1 MSTTPIGL
9 FGGRVA
15 LVLAACA
22 VSIAAAAQDESTE
35 PTSQDA
41 VVTEAP
47 AESSDT
53 AAAADPPPSDQP
65 EAQDAVPPVEV
76 IPVSQEPEPPATAS
90 DSGVARLDNIVVNAQ
105 KREQGMQ
112 DVPISMSVLTEEFMR
127 AQGITDLSDAMRF
140 VPSIKVVE
148 YLGTF
153 TPQCR
158 GFTINDANP
167 AFEPPCGVA
176 LDGIFYSRSGY
187 FSAGLFDT
195 ERLEALR
202 GPQGTTFGKNTT
214 AGVVS
219 VYSKDPTETFTGK
232 ADVQYGDLH
241 RRAEAAFGGPMIRD
255 VVNFR
260 FAAMKEERLGYME
273 NTYHQIKPSAP
284 ADPGARSREG
294 FRAKLQFPD
303 VIGGEAK
310 LLYEKSEVVTHGL
323 LAKYYS
329 KPGSTTHNYMRQHD
343 PNYDGGE
350 NYKISQ
356 PGPNDLPYPTWR
368 AHGEWNRPFGDW
380 DVSLLGAFGAIKR
393 SYEIVAPAIP
403 GPAWV
408 TGRRSENSPFMTG
421 ELRTVSPE
429 LDGLLGLKDLFG
441 WNLGSSRL
449 VTGIFGMEAKL
460 DPIRGGATLN
470 YVQTAGALGAFL
482 PLQGAFV
489 PDSVFYD
496 VVELS
501 GQQYPSESSNY
512 VFHQTATTAAVF
524 AQVSWDMTP
533 EWTLEVGGRLSQE
546 EKTADWDIS
555 YSSPAPRSL
564 LNQNGAYTAQK
575 ERNEVHFQPKIS
587 LGYKVTDGIN
597 LFAHVARAKKA
608 GGFNYYTVTG
618 NPENGGGRLDYDPET
633 VMDYGFDVKTM
644 LLDNTLRLN
653 VSLYESDLDN
663 YQVLVEVQGE
673 ELVPY
678 NPALGLQA
686 QRVPVNH
693 QEVRNAGRAR
703 AKGAEID
710 LMYLPFEWLTVIGA
724 AGFNASKY
732 LSFPLDTCGGNETP
746 DPETKKCDHSG
757 HGFPNVPSWTTSLSV
772 DSRFPLGGYWDAL
785 GDLEFM
791 LGAGMEY
798 VTKAHG
804 DGAES
809 GCCLREPY
817 ALYRGHV
824 GVGSL
829 GQGWTFRLTG
839 LNLTDD
845 YIYSFKSSTSEYTF
859 GAPLPPR
866 TFFGQINY
874 NFY

>member
-1 MSTTPIGL
+1 MSTTPIAP
-9 FGGRVA
+9 FVGRIA
-15 LVLAACA
+15 LVVAVCA
-22 VSIAAAAQDESTE
+22 VSMPAPAQDESTE
-35 PTSQDA
+35 PSSQEAATS
-41 VVTEAP
+41 EAP
-47 AESSDT
+47 AESADT
-53 AAAADPPPSDQP
+53 AAPADPPPSDQP
-65 EAQDAVPPVEV
+65 EAQEAAPPPAV
-76 IPVSQEPEPPATAS
+76 IPVAQEPEQATVS
-90 DSGVARLDNIVVNAQ
+90 DGVARLDNIVVNAQ

-127 AQGITDLSDAMRF
+127 AQGITDISDAMRF
-140 VPSIKVVE
+140 VPGIKVVE
-148 YLGTF
+148 FVGTF

-158 GFTINDANP
+158 GFTINDSNP

-187 FSAGLFDT
+187 FSAGIFDT

-219 VYSKDPTETFTGK
+219 LYSKDPTDTFTGK
-232 ADVQYGDLH
+232 ADVQYGDLY

-260 FAAMKEERLGYME
+260 FAALKEERLGYME
-273 NTYHQIKPSAP
+273 NTYHQTDPSARP
-284 ADPGARSREG
+284 DPGARDREG
-294 FRAKLQFPD
+294 FRGKLLFPD
-303 VIGGEAK
+303 VLGGEAK
-310 LLYEKSEVVTHGL
+310 LLYEKSELVTHGVL
-323 LAKYYS
+323 YKVYS
-329 KPGSTTHNYMRQHD
+329 QPGSTAHNYMRQHD

-350 NYKISQ
+350 NYSISTIS
-356 PGPNDLPYPTWR
+356 GNDLPYPTWR
-368 AHGEWNRPFGDW
+368 AHGEWTRPFGDW
-380 DVSLLGAFGAIKR
+380 DVALLGATGAIKR
-393 SYEIVAPAIP
+393 SYTINLPPLP

-408 TGRRSENSPFMTG
+408 TGQRSENSPFITG

-429 LDGLLGLKDLFG
+429 LDGLLGLEDLFG

-449 VTGIFGMEAKL
+449 VAGIFGMETKL
-460 DPIRGGATLN
+460 DPIRGGATLR
-470 YVQTAGALGAFL
+470 YLETAGVLTAFL
-482 PLQGAFV
+482 PLRGAFV
-489 PDSVFYD
+489 PDAVLYESLD
-496 VVELS
+496 LA
-501 GQQYPSESSNY
+501 GQPHPSESSQY
-512 VFHQTATTAAVF
+512 IFHQTATTAAVF

-533 EWTLEVGGRLSQE
+533 EWTLELGGRLSQE
-546 EKTADWDIS
+546 KKVADWDIS
-555 YSSPAPRSL
+555 YSVPGPRSL
-564 LNQNGAYTAQK
+564 LNQNGGYTAHK
-575 ERNEVHFQPKIS
+575 EREEVHFQPKLS
-587 LGYKVTDGIN
+587 LGYKLTDGIN
-597 LFAHVARAKKA
+597 LFAHVARATKA

-618 NPENGGGRLDYDPET
+618 NPERGGGRLDFDPET

-653 VSLYESDLDN
+653 VSLYETDLDD
-663 YQVLVEVQGE
+663 YQVLVEVQGQ

-678 NPALGLQA
+678 TPELGLPA
-686 QRVPVNH
+686 QRVPQNH

-710 LMYLPFEWLTVIGA
+710 LMYLPFDWLTVIGA

-732 LSFPLDTCGGNETP
+732 LYYPLDTCGGNETP
-746 DPETKKCDHSG
+746 DPQTNKCDHSG

-772 DSRFPLGGYWDAL
+772 DGRFPLGGYWSAL

-798 VTKAHG
+798 VSKAHG
-804 DGAES
+804 DVAEK
-809 GCCLREPY
+809 GDNLREPY

-829 GQGWTFRLTG
+829 GQGWTFRVTG
-839 LNLTDD
+839 LNLTDE
-845 YIYSFKSSTSEYTF
+845 YVYSFIQRAPDRSYAN